1 MEDSGHILLCDSNWS
16 LFQLKKH
23 QQKIEMILDSKKVD
37 YVKVD
42 IAGNDSGKEKMREIM
57 GDPRGLPPQLT
68 KGDVYLGVSL
78 IWNCYFMVHTLP
90 SEVSNFKF
98 IYLLHKKQI

>member
-1 MEDSGHILLCDSNWS
+1 
-16 LFQLKKH
+16 
-23 QQKIEMILDSKKVD
+23 MILDSKKVD

-78 IWNCYFMVHTLP
+78 I
-90 SEVSNFKF
+90 
-98 IYLLHKKQI
+98 